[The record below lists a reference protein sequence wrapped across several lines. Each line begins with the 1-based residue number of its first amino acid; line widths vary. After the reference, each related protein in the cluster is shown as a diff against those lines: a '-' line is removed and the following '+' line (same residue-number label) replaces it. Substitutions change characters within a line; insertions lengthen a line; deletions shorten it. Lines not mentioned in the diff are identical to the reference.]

1 MMINDLGLT
10 FGELTFF
17 LCGGTAYYVFP
28 IAAELIILLFSYK
41 YYTITKQIVITQ
53 SVTEV
58 AHRENNTVLRERA
71 QKKGGSGI

>member
-17 LCGGTAYYVFP
+17 LCGGIAYYVFP

-58 AHRENNTVLRERA
+58 GDRENTVLRERA